1 MAIKKCYGHYLDTVL
16 IGAAHLENC
25 LILADPRL
33 LGGAIKITVNY
44 ITNERLAG
52 SAGVFFHILL
62 NN

>member
-1 MAIKKCYGHYLDTVL
+1 MCYEHYLDAVL

-25 LILADPRL
+25 LVLAEPHL
-33 LGGAIKITVNY
+33 LAGAIKITVNY

-52 SAGVFFHILL
+52 SLRWTLFHILL